1 MGIGLSAAKGGEVG
15 SKFSKHAIR
24 RLIIAGKSL
33 SSSRH
38 PQQRSDCD
46 NQTALASWYASG
58 LGTRLIAS
66 ETRSIAPLLE
76 KLFGYHLL
84 FIGACKDA
92 GMIESSPITH
102 KIVLG
107 NRSDAGDVGNNVG
120 MFSDPRALAL
130 QNESIDVVVLH
141 HALEFTASS
150 RAVLREAVRVL
161 RPGGHIVLITFQ
173 PLSLWGLKRLLCSAI
188 PLRGAES
195 REPPWEGRFRHPSR
209 LIDWLGVLDVQEL
222 TSFSAMH
229 EFPLQ
234 FLETG
239 VRLKRLAETM
249 ENWGLKFK
257 SPFGAS
263 NIIVGIKQS
272 RPLTPSALKWRRP
285 LPTPIHGVPSTL
297 QGHSSQS
304 GVSWKASLDA
314 DKINADRED

>member
-1 MGIGLSAAKGGEVG
+1 MG

-33 SSSRH
+33 GAGRY

-46 NQTALASWYASG
+46 NQTALSDWYASS
-58 LGTRLIAS
+58 LGARLIAS
-66 ETRSIAPLLE
+66 EARSIEPLLE

-84 FIGACKDA
+84 FISACKGAD
-92 GMIESSPITH
+92 MIKSSPITH
-102 KIVLG
+102 KIILG
-107 NRSDAGDVGNNVG
+107 SRNDTRDVGSDVSL
-120 MFSDPRALAL
+120 FSDPRTLAL

-141 HALEFTASS
+141 HALEFTESS
-150 RAVLREAVRVL
+150 RTVLREAVRVL

-173 PLSLWGLKRLLCSAI
+173 PLSLWGLKRLLFAAI
-188 PLRGAES
+188 PRLGAVS
-195 REPPWEGRFRHPSR
+195 RQPPWEGRFRHPSR

-304 GVSWKASLDA
+304 GVSWKACFDT

>member
-1 MGIGLSAAKGGEVG
+1 MG

-33 SSSRH
+33 SSSRQ

-120 MFSDPRALAL
+120 LFSDPRALAL
-130 QNESIDVVVLH
+130 QNESIDVVVLQ

-173 PLSLWGLKRLLCSAI
+173 PLSLWGLKRLLYSAI

-195 REPPWEGRFRHPSR
+195 RQPPWEGRFRHPSR

-222 TSFSAMH
+222 ISFSAMH

-234 FLETG
+234 FSETG

-272 RPLTPSALKWRRP
+272 RSLTPSALKWRRP

-304 GVSWKASLDA
+304 GVSWKACFDT

>member
-1 MGIGLSAAKGGEVG
+1 MG

-120 MFSDPRALAL
+120 LFSDPRALAL
-130 QNESIDVVVLH
+130 QNESIDVVVLQ
-141 HALEFTASS
+141 HALEFSASS

-173 PLSLWGLKRLLCSAI
+173 PLSLWGLKRLLYSAI

-195 REPPWEGRFRHPSR
+195 RQPPWEGRFRHPSR

-222 TSFSAMH
+222 ISFSAMH

-234 FLETG
+234 FSETG

-272 RPLTPSALKWRRP
+272 RSLTPSALKWRRP

-304 GVSWKASLDA
+304 GVSWKACFDT

>member
-120 MFSDPRALAL
+120 LFSDPRALAL
-130 QNESIDVVVLH
+130 QNESIDVVVLQ

-173 PLSLWGLKRLLCSAI
+173 PLSLWGLKRLLYSAI

-195 REPPWEGRFRHPSR
+195 RQPPWEGRFRHPSR

-222 TSFSAMH
+222 ISFSAMH

-234 FLETG
+234 FSETG

-272 RPLTPSALKWRRP
+272 RSLTPSALKWRRP

-304 GVSWKASLDA
+304 GVSWKACFDT

>member
-1 MGIGLSAAKGGEVG
+1 MG

-24 RLIIAGKSL
+24 RLIIAGKAL
-33 SSSRH
+33 GAGRH
-38 PQQRSDCD
+38 PLQGSDCE
-46 NQTALASWYASG
+46 NQVALTAWYASS
-58 LGTRLIAS
+58 LGARLLAS
-66 ETRSIAPLLE
+66 EARSIAPVLE

-84 FIGACKDA
+84 FIGACK
-92 GMIESSPITH
+92 GIEMIESSPITH
-102 KIVLG
+102 KILLG
-107 NRSDAGDVGNNVG
+107 NRNDAWCVGSDVSL
-120 MFSDPRALAL
+120 FSDPRALAL

-141 HALEFTASS
+141 HALEFTESS
-150 RAVLREAVRVL
+150 RTVLREAVRVL

-173 PLSLWGLKRLLCSAI
+173 PLSLWGLKRLLLAAI
-188 PLRGAES
+188 PLRSSVS
-195 REPPWEGRFRHPSR
+195 RRPPWQGRFRHPSR

-234 FLETG
+234 FLKNG
-239 VRLKRLAETM
+239 GRLERLAETI
-249 ENWGLKFK
+249 ENWGLRFK

-272 RPLTPSALKWRRP
+272 RPLTPNALKWRQA
-285 LPTPIHGVPSTL
+285 LPASIHGVPSTL

-304 GVSWKASLDA
+304 EVSWKDRFYT

>member
-1 MGIGLSAAKGGEVG
+1 
-15 SKFSKHAIR
+15 
-24 RLIIAGKSL
+24 
-33 SSSRH
+33 
-38 PQQRSDCD
+38 
-46 NQTALASWYASG
+46 
-58 LGTRLIAS
+58 
-66 ETRSIAPLLE
+66 
-76 KLFGYHLL
+76 
-84 FIGACKDA
+84 
-92 GMIESSPITH
+92 MIESSPITH

-304 GVSWKASLDA
+304 GVSWKASFDT

>member
-1 MGIGLSAAKGGEVG
+1 
-15 SKFSKHAIR
+15 
-24 RLIIAGKSL
+24 
-33 SSSRH
+33 
-38 PQQRSDCD
+38 
-46 NQTALASWYASG
+46 
-58 LGTRLIAS
+58 
-66 ETRSIAPLLE
+66 IAPLLE

-120 MFSDPRALAL
+120 LFSDPRALAL
-130 QNESIDVVVLH
+130 QNESIDVVVLQ

-173 PLSLWGLKRLLCSAI
+173 PLSLWGLKRLLYSAI

-195 REPPWEGRFRHPSR
+195 RQPPWEGRFRHPSR

-222 TSFSAMH
+222 ISFSAMH

-234 FLETG
+234 FSETG

-304 GVSWKASLDA
+304 GVSWKACFDT

>member
-1 MGIGLSAAKGGEVG
+1 MG

-120 MFSDPRALAL
+120 LFSDPRALAL
-130 QNESIDVVVLH
+130 QNESIDVVVLQ

-173 PLSLWGLKRLLCSAI
+173 PLSLWGLKRLLYSAI

-195 REPPWEGRFRHPSR
+195 RQPPWEGRFRHPSR

-222 TSFSAMH
+222 ISFSAMH

-234 FLETG
+234 FSETG

-272 RPLTPSALKWRRP
+272 RSLTPSALKWRRP

-304 GVSWKASLDA
+304 GVSWKACFDT

>member
-33 SSSRH
+33 SSSRQ

-120 MFSDPRALAL
+120 LFSDPRALAL
-130 QNESIDVVVLH
+130 QDESIDVVVLH

-188 PLRGAES
+188 PLGGAES
-195 REPPWEGRFRHPSR
+195 RKPPWEGRFRHPSR

-234 FLETG
+234 FLEPG

-249 ENWGLKFK
+249 ENWG
-257 SPFGAS
+257 
-263 NIIVGIKQS
+263 
-272 RPLTPSALKWRRP
+272 
-285 LPTPIHGVPSTL
+285 
-297 QGHSSQS
+297 
-304 GVSWKASLDA
+304 
-314 DKINADRED
+314 

>member
-1 MGIGLSAAKGGEVG
+1 MG

-120 MFSDPRALAL
+120 LFSDPRALAL
-130 QNESIDVVVLH
+130 QNESIDVVVLQ

-161 RPGGHIVLITFQ
+161 RRGGHIVLITFQ
-173 PLSLWGLKRLLCSAI
+173 PLSFWVLKRLLYSAI

-195 REPPWEGRFRHPSR
+195 RQPPWEGRFRHPSR

-222 TSFSAMH
+222 ISFSAMH

-234 FLETG
+234 FSETG

-272 RPLTPSALKWRRP
+272 RSLTPSALKWRRP

-304 GVSWKASLDA
+304 GVSWKACFDT